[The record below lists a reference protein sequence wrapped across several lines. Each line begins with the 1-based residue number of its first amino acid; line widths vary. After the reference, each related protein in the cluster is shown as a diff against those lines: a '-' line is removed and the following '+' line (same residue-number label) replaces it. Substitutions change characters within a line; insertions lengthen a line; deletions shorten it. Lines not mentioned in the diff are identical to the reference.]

1 MRFEN
6 LIAGAVLLSGLVF
19 SAPAGAQQG
28 DYARMVVIDPKP
40 GQDQAFAD
48 GYRRHLRWHEE
59 NHDPWSWHGWTFVL
73 GERMGQFMDGTFDH
87 APDALDRAIKP
98 AEDAADNRQNV
109 NPHADFL
116 SHGVYRRLTRLSTGA
131 KLPDTSAFLVLDTY
145 TVRPG
150 SEARFEAEMEKQEP
164 GADAD
169 RSWFRLVIGGRQ
181 SQYVLMRRAASWADA
196 VSLAPLPVTE
206 GTVESHESELL
217 RFQRDM
223 SYFPPRIGG
232 GTEAK

>member
-87 APDALDRAIKP
+87 APDALTAPSSLPR
-98 AEDAADNRQNV
+98 
-109 NPHADFL
+109 
-116 SHGVYRRLTRLSTGA
+116 TRPTTA
-131 KLPDTSAFLVLDTY
+131 RTSIPTP
-145 TVRPG
+145 T
-150 SEARFEAEMEKQEP
+150 S
-164 GADAD
+164 
-169 RSWFRLVIGGRQ
+169 
-181 SQYVLMRRAASWADA
+181 
-196 VSLAPLPVTE
+196 
-206 GTVESHESELL
+206 
-217 RFQRDM
+217 
-223 SYFPPRIGG
+223 
-232 GTEAK
+232 